1 MKKIIIFAVLSVIF
15 THFLHA
21 QAPVPAAAQSKPI
34 ILSNATIHI
43 GNGQVLNNAS
53 IRFENGIIKQIGTQV
68 EKNGAE
74 EINLNGQHI
83 YPSLI
88 LPATS
93 LGLTEVG
100 SLRPTHDFEETG
112 DFNPNIR
119 AISAYNVDSEITPTL
134 RSNGILLAQIM
145 PRGGMISGTSS
156 VVELEGWSKEDA
168 QHTIDNGLHINWISM
183 FFRGGYFSPSGNV
196 NKNEK
201 REEQLKAFHD
211 FFTESLSYF
220 QKGGT
225 NPKNIKLEAMKGIFD
240 GSKTLFIHTAFGREI
255 IESVQF
261 AQKYQVKKIV
271 IVGGEDCLPVADFM
285 RENNVGVLLSRV
297 HRLPYRPEQDVWEP
311 YQMAA
316 KLKNKGVLAG
326 LTYDENDNEPM
337 GARNLVFLAG
347 TCAAHGLDKESALAT
362 VTSNTAKI
370 LGIDS
375 KVGTLEVGKEAT
387 LIVSEGDVLDMRTSK
402 VVHVFVRGKK
412 IDLNDK
418 QKELYEKYKKKYS
431 QK

>member
-1 MKKIIIFAVLSVIF
+1 MKKISLFYLLVLFFANFIY
-15 THFLHA
+15 A
-21 QAPVPAAAQSKPI
+21 QAPVPAPNQSKPI
-34 ILSNATIHI
+34 VLSNAIIHV
-43 GNGQVLNNAS
+43 GNGQVINNGA
-53 IRFENGIIKQIGTQV
+53 IRFENGIIKQIGAQV
-68 EKNGAE
+68 EKNGADE
-74 EINLNGQHI
+74 VNLNGQHI
-83 YPSLI
+83 YPGLI

-100 SLRPTHDFEETG
+100 ALRPTHDFEEAG
-112 DFNPNIR
+112 DFNPNVR
-119 AISAYNVDSEITPTL
+119 AISAYNVDSELTPTL

-145 PRGGMISGTSS
+145 PRGGWISGTSS
-156 VVELEGWSKEDA
+156 VVELDGWSKEDA
-168 QHTIDNGLHINWISM
+168 QHTVDNGLHINWIPM
-183 FFRGGYFSPSGNV
+183 FFRGGFFSPSGNV

-201 REEQLKAFHD
+201 REEQLKVMSD

-220 QKGGT
+220 EKGGT
-225 NPKNIKLEAMKGIFD
+225 NPKNSKLEAMKGIFD
-240 GSKTLFIHTAFGREI
+240 GSKTLYIHTAFGREI
-255 IESVQF
+255 IEAVQF

-271 IVGGEDCLPVADFM
+271 IVGGEDCLPAADFM
-285 RENNVGVLLSRV
+285 RENNIAVLLSRV

-347 TCAAHGLDKESALAT
+347 TSAAHGLDKESALAT

-370 LGIDS
+370 LGIDT

-387 LIVSEGDVLDMRTSK
+387 LVVSEGDILDMRTSK
-402 VVHVFVRGKK
+402 VVHAFVRGKK
-412 IDLNDK
+412 LDLNDK

-431 QK
+431 GK

>member
-1 MKKIIIFAVLSVIF
+1 MKKNTLVSLLTFILVNFSY
-15 THFLHA
+15 A
-21 QAPVPAAAQSKPI
+21 QAPVPASAQSKPI

-74 EINLNGQHI
+74 DINLNGQHI

-100 SLRPTHDFEETG
+100 SLRPTHDYEEAG
-112 DFNPNIR
+112 DFNPNVR
-119 AISAYNVDSEITPTL
+119 AMAAYNVDSEITPTL

-145 PRGGMISGTSS
+145 PRGGMIAGTSS

-168 QHTIDNGLHINWISM
+168 QHTIDNGLHINWIPM
-183 FFRGGYFSPSGNV
+183 FFRGGFFSPSGNV

-201 REEQLKAFHD
+201 RDEQIKVLQD
-211 FFTESLSYF
+211 FFVEALSYF

-225 NPKNIKLEAMKGIFD
+225 TPKNLKMEAMKGIFD
-240 GSKTLFIHTAFGREI
+240 GSKTLYIHTSFGREI

-285 RENNVGVLLSRV
+285 RENNIGVLLSRV

-316 KLKNKGVLAG
+316 KLKSKGVLVG

-387 LIVSEGDVLDMRTSK
+387 LVVSEGDILDMRTSK
-402 VVHVFVRGKK
+402 VVHGFVRGKK

-418 QKELYEKYKKKYS
+418 QKELYQRYKQKYS